1 LLKRKNLEQ
10 FILLNTW
17 KSLKHKIASERERER
32 ERKIPELDQLSN
44 RASKEARSGGGVT
57 A

>member
-17 KSLKHKIASERERER
+17 KSLKHKIAYERERER

-44 RASKEARSGGGVT
+44 RASKELRKRGAEE